1 MKRALSFLLAAVIA
15 ASVLA
20 FSGVSAAATEKE
32 EQTDYLM
39 GDVNLDGY
47 VTVGDVTALQRS
59 LAEISEL
66 SGLQTELA
74 KVDGEEL
81 SVQTATLIQNHL
93 AELETGCP
101 ISEPA
106 GDENEGV
113 VYSEKAMMYAC
124 VGGQTASQQDKVTLS
139 TAYPEVAFVSDME
152 AVQTFTMYAGY
163 QLSDLV
169 VSEGDGSRT
178 FTLPNGASVVFDYA
192 RKMMAFS
199 DYATFIAPNG
209 SVPFNPYGN
218 TFPAAMTLYQ
228 IEPSSRYFG
237 SNPVIVTF
245 DYTEVPMLQ
254 KDGSFLVPMQT
265 FCDFFMTPLQYFVQY
280 NGKSTFMMPLS
291 VADAFP
297 DFWKFYNDDT
307 EKREQISGALAQV
320 NYYELCNILEA
331 RYGLREA
338 HNIDRFDA
346 YFSRRGLRGEFLSGN
361 VERIENANNMLGTL
375 LFEDLHSG
383 ANSTSPFYDDAQ
395 GSLNKVL
402 SPVFENRINANKAM
416 AEKRRSA
423 LGENPAPYERR
434 GDTVFITFDEFLFN
448 GFNHFYQ
455 PGFEPSA
462 NPDDTIE
469 LFAYALRR
477 LQNEDS
483 DVKNVVVDIACNGGG
498 AALSCGF
505 VMEALIGKCII
516 CLNNPNNAALSQY
529 GNLLPCSLNALDS
542 EVLLLGQQSGGGS
555 CSVGYISNAIGS
567 IMQIS
572 GEKMLVTM
580 KNGYIHDIDNGITP
594 HIPMSANRMF
604 DREYIKNTVND
615 YFG

>member
-1 MKRALSFLLAAVIA
+1 
-15 ASVLA
+15 
-20 FSGVSAAATEKE
+20 
-32 EQTDYLM
+32 
-39 GDVNLDGY
+39 
-47 VTVGDVTALQRS
+47 
-59 LAEISEL
+59 
-66 SGLQTELA
+66 
-74 KVDGEEL
+74 
-81 SVQTATLIQNHL
+81 
-93 AELETGCP
+93 
-101 ISEPA
+101 
-106 GDENEGV
+106 
-113 VYSEKAMMYAC
+113 
-124 VGGQTASQQDKVTLS
+124 
-139 TAYPEVAFVSDME
+139 
-152 AVQTFTMYAGY
+152 
-163 QLSDLV
+163 
-169 VSEGDGSRT
+169 
-178 FTLPNGASVVFDYA
+178 
-192 RKMMAFS
+192 
-199 DYATFIAPNG
+199 
-209 SVPFNPYGN
+209 
-218 TFPAAMTLYQ
+218 
-228 IEPSSRYFG
+228 
-237 SNPVIVTF
+237 
-245 DYTEVPMLQ
+245 MLQ
-254 KDGSFLVPMQT
+254 KDGNFLIPMQT
-265 FCDFFMTPLQYFVQY
+265 FCDYFMTPLQYFVQY
-280 NGKSTFMMPLS
+280 NGKSSYMMSLS
-291 VADAFP
+291 VADNFP

-320 NYYELCNILEA
+320 NYYELCNILET

-338 HNIDRFDA
+338 HNIDSFDA
-346 YFSRRGLRGEFLSGN
+346 YFNRRGLRGEFLSGN

-383 ANSTSPFYDDAQ
+383 ANSTSPFFDDTK

-402 SPVFENRINANKAM
+402 SPVYENRINANKAM
-416 AEKRRSA
+416 EEKRKSV

-448 GFNHFYQ
+448 GFNQFYQ

-483 DVKNVVVDIACNGGG
+483 DVKNVVVDISCNGGG

-529 GNLLPCSLNALDS
+529 VTKFDLNLDGVIDENDISVKAMGKNVAAVISDNSFSCGNLLPCSLNALDS

-580 KNGYIHDIDNGITP
+580 KNGYIHDIDNGVTP
-594 HIPMSANRMF
+594 HISMSANRMF
-604 DREYIKNTVND
+604 DREYIRNTVND

>member
-1 MKRALSFLLAAVIA
+1 M
-15 ASVLA
+15 
-20 FSGVSAAATEKE
+20 
-32 EQTDYLM
+32 
-39 GDVNLDGY
+39 
-47 VTVGDVTALQRS
+47 
-59 LAEISEL
+59 
-66 SGLQTELA
+66 
-74 KVDGEEL
+74 
-81 SVQTATLIQNHL
+81 QTATLIQKYL
-93 AELETGCP
+93 AEIETGLS
-101 ISEPA
+101 IGKPA

-152 AVQTFTMYAGY
+152 AVQTFVMYAGY
-163 QLSDLV
+163 RLSDLV

-199 DYATFIAPNG
+199 DYATFTAPNG

-462 NPDDTIE
+462 TPDDTIE

-498 AALSCGF
+498 G
-505 VMEALIGKCII
+505 
-516 CLNNPNNAALSQY
+516 
-529 GNLLPCSLNALDS
+529 
-542 EVLLLGQQSGGGS
+542 
-555 CSVGYISNAIGS
+555 
-567 IMQIS
+567 
-572 GEKMLVTM
+572 
-580 KNGYIHDIDNGITP
+580 
-594 HIPMSANRMF
+594 R
-604 DREYIKNTVND
+604 
-615 YFG
+615 